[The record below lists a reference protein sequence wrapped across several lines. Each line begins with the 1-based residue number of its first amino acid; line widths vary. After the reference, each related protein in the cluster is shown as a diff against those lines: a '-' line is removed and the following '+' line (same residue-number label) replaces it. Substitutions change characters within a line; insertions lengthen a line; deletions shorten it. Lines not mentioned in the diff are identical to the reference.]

1 MRQPKTI
8 IKSYLRHAIIAI
20 DLLIVLF
27 SGIFSHFIRF
37 IDSNSLTN
45 NIKTNS
51 LWEIL
56 ISGLLLL
63 IIFNKNGIYH
73 NIRGKN
79 FKNIIISITKS
90 WCSWILILCLFAFLT
105 RLGGSISRLWLA
117 IFGIQTLSLIIL
129 QRFIIH
135 KSLIFMRKNGFN
147 QKNILFIGTES
158 ENASIKNHLNS
169 KTWTGFKISEFLNT
183 KSKVLY
189 DNKLNDFIKSK
200 NISEIWVGLS
210 VSQNKD
216 KNKNKANKLNVLNI
230 LRTTCLQIRLIPILP
245 ESDLN
250 LLNHSITE
258 MANIPVINLRVSP
271 LFGFNKIIK
280 DIEDK
285 LLATL
290 ILILISPIM
299 LIIASIIKLTS
310 KGKGPVF
317 YKQERL
323 SWNGKPFNILK
334 FRSMP
339 IDSENKSGAVR
350 AKAEDKRSTK
360 FGAFLRKT
368 SLDELPQFINVL
380 KGDMSIVGPRPER
393 PIFVEKFKD
402 EIPGYME
409 KHLIKAGITGWA
421 QINGWRGNT
430 DLNKRIEHD
439 LHYIDN
445 WSLLMDLKIII
456 MTIFKGIYNKN
467 AY

>member
-1 MRQPKTI
+1 
-8 IKSYLRHAIIAI
+8 
-20 DLLIVLF
+20 
-27 SGIFSHFIRF
+27 
-37 IDSNSLTN
+37 
-45 NIKTNS
+45 
-51 LWEIL
+51 
-56 ISGLLLL
+56 
-63 IIFNKNGIYH
+63 
-73 NIRGKN
+73 
-79 FKNIIISITKS
+79 
-90 WCSWILILCLFAFLT
+90 
-105 RLGGSISRLWLA
+105 
-117 IFGIQTLSLIIL
+117 
-129 QRFIIH
+129 
-135 KSLIFMRKNGFN
+135 
-147 QKNILFIGTES
+147 
-158 ENASIKNHLNS
+158 
-169 KTWTGFKISEFLNT
+169 
-183 KSKVLY
+183 
-189 DNKLNDFIKSK
+189 
-200 NISEIWVGLS
+200 
-210 VSQNKD
+210 
-216 KNKNKANKLNVLNI
+216 
-230 LRTTCLQIRLIPILP
+230 
-245 ESDLN
+245 
-250 LLNHSITE
+250 
-258 MANIPVINLRVSP
+258 MANMPVINLRVSP

-299 LIIASIIKLTS
+299 LIIASIIKITS
-310 KGKGPVF
+310 KGPIL

-323 SWNGKPFNILK
+323 SWSGKPFNILK

-339 IDSENKSGAVR
+339 IDSENKSGAVW
-350 AKAEDKRSTK
+350 AKAEDKRATK